1 MLRQARRLASTARA
15 IGAGNV
21 RWQQARE
28 TNGPRAYDGLLR
40 QRAAHGLAAREA
52 DDGELEAEGAAA
64 AAVPRADAEPL
75 LVWSTMGET
84 QRKLYFEGE
93 HTFPHD
99 HPGVVP
105 MVKRLLASGKFSL
118 RRGEHQRVFDDFTKW
133 KRACPACQLT
143 RNASTGDH
151 PVGLIPSRPFCMH
164 LRRCWVAGCR
174 GCLHLRVE
182 C

>member
-15 IGAGNV
+15 IGAGN
-21 RWQQARE
+21 WQQARK

-64 AAVPRADAEPL
+64 AQAVPRAEAEPL

-99 HPGVVP
+99 HSAVVP
-105 MVKRLLASGKFSL
+105 MVKRLLASGEFSL
-118 RRGEHQRVFDDFTKW
+118 RKGSINACSMTSPSGSARAQRANSPVT
-133 KRACPACQLT
+133 PAQVT
-143 RNASTGDH
+143 TQSA
-151 PVGLIPSRPFCMH
+151 
-164 LRRCWVAGCR
+164 
-174 GCLHLRVE
+174 
-182 C
+182 